1 VFPKAEHDDFYK
13 WARKQVRAR
22 VQRWAHASCSACL
35 LRVAALTHAAPS
47 SLPRPL
53 PRLSPQ
59 MWHDPTSGGF
69 EGFRK
74 LMFEI
79 VWALS
84 VTQNLR
90 PG

>member
-1 VFPKAEHDDFYK
+1 M
-13 WARKQVRAR
+13 
-22 VQRWAHASCSACL
+22 
-35 LRVAALTHAAPS
+35 
-47 SLPRPL
+47 
-53 PRLSPQ
+53 Q
-59 MWHDPTSGGF
+59 MWQDPTSGNF

-84 VTQNLR
+84 VTQSLR